1 MLKLSN
7 NMMIATT
14 VWNHDSFTPHKAA
27 AQFRNK
33 AYLYITDVFY
43 SVALL

>member
-7 NMMIATT
+7 NMIATT
-14 VWNHDSFTPHKAA
+14 VWNHDSVTPHKAA

-33 AYLYITDVFY
+33 AYLCITDVFY
-43 SVALL
+43 SAALL